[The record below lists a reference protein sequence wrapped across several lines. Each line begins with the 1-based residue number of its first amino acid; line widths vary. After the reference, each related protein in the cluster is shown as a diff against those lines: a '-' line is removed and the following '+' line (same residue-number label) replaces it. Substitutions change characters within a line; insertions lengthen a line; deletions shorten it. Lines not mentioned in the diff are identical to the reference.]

1 MTIVPV
7 TSKTD
12 TVYGC
17 GIDPPARGFFYVMQT
32 LVSCAR
38 RRRLAAVAVLLQRE
52 VAVPT
57 GRRLAVVVLLVLVVD
72 AASVR
77 AQPITAVMPQLM
89 PQSAAAA
96 G

>member
-17 GIDPPARGFFYVMQT
+17 GIDPPARGFFHVMQDAGV
-32 LVSCAR
+32 LRA

-57 GRRLAVVVLLVLVVD
+57 GRRLAVLVLVLV
-72 AASVR
+72 
-77 AQPITAVMPQLM
+77 I
-89 PQSAAAA
+89 AAAI
-96 G
+96 